1 MTFFCIFTTR
11 ELIALQLYFNPDVLK
26 KSLTSPLPVILY
38 LRYLPEIIE
47 KFLLSCFLQV
57 DYKHYTPSQT
67 LGELITAVLLIYS
80 PYLVQFLSTGEIL
93 RLFWF
98 YFYLLDSFSPPTSVR
113 RLRTGSPVVWG
124 A

>member
-1 MTFFCIFTTR
+1 MTFFCIFITR
-11 ELIALQLYFNPDVLK
+11 ELIALQLYFNPDFLK

-80 PYLVQFLSTGEIL
+80 PYVVQFLSTGEIL
-93 RLFWF
+93 RLFRF